1 LEDVELPRIFI
12 CGDTGQV
19 NLLNGVASRLVAEGL
34 DVVRGPANELGQVKR
49 YTHQER
55 QDWLHRVDVAV
66 FTVRHECSRE
76 LMQAAPRLRGVC
88 YPTIGVE
95 TLDLAAAT
103 ELGIIVGHGATR
115 GNVVGMAESTLML
128 MLMLL
133 YDVRTNIALLAQ
145 GEWRRPRPVARQLEG
160 KTVGIV
166 GFGRIARAI
175 TERLAGFGVRIL
187 ICSPRVKPE
196 ALPPGVAKTDLHAL
210 LAESDIVCLLAGLTD
225 ETRRM
230 IGAAGLARMKPEA
243 FLINTGRGELV
254 DEDALFETLR
264 DRRIAGAAL
273 DTFTVEPLQPDS
285 PLRGLDNVILTPH
298 TVGHTVEGADEF
310 VPVLAENIRRILAGE
325 LPLHCPNPQAEPA
338 WRARLARLETQ
349 TQ

>member
-1 LEDVELPRIFI
+1 LEDVKLPQVFI

-19 NLLNGVASRLVAEGL
+19 NLLNGVAARLAAEGL
-34 DVVRGPANELGQVKR
+34 EVIRGPANVLGQVKR
-49 YTHQER
+49 YTLQEQR
-55 QDWLHRVDVAV
+55 DLLGRADVAV
-66 FTVRHECSRE
+66 FTVRHECSRALLE
-76 LMQAAPRLRGVC
+76 AAPRLRGVC

-95 TLDLAAAT
+95 TLDLAAAS

-128 MLMLL
+128 MLMLS
-133 YDVRTNIALLAQ
+133 YDVRTNIALFER

-160 KTVGIV
+160 KTIGIV
-166 GFGRIARAI
+166 GFGRIARAL
-175 TERLAGFGVRIL
+175 TERLGPFGVRIL
-187 ICSPRVKPE
+187 AYSPRVQPE
-196 ALPPGVAKTDLHAL
+196 ALPPGVAKTDLDTM
-210 LAESDIVCLLAGLTD
+210 LAESDMVCLLAGLTE

-230 IGAAGLARMKPEA
+230 IGQAQLARMKPDA

-254 DEDALFETLR
+254 DEEALFETLSG
-264 DRRIAGAAL
+264 RRIAGAAL
-273 DTFTVEPLQPDS
+273 DTFAVEPLPPDS

-338 WRARLARLETQ
+338 WRARLERLT
-349 TQ
+349 

>member
-1 LEDVELPRIFI
+1 M
-12 CGDTGQV
+12 
-19 NLLNGVASRLVAEGL
+19 
-34 DVVRGPANELGQVKR
+34 VRGPANVLGEVKH
-49 YTHQER
+49 YTPQE
-55 QDWLHRVDVAV
+55 QEDWLRRADVAV
-66 FTVRHECSRE
+66 FTVRHECSRAMME
-76 LMQAAPRLRGVC
+76 TAPRLRGVC

-103 ELGIIVGHGATR
+103 ELGVIVGHGATR

-133 YDVRTNIALLAQ
+133 YDVQTNIATLSR
-145 GEWRRPRPVARQLEG
+145 GEWRGPRPVARQLEG

-166 GFGRIARAI
+166 GFGRIARAL
-175 TERLAGFGVRIL
+175 TERLLPFGVRIL
-187 ICSPRVKPE
+187 TYSPRVKPE
-196 ALPPGVAKTDLHAL
+196 ALPEGVHKAELDTV
-210 LAESDIVCLLAGLTD
+210 LAESDMVCLLAGLTAD
-225 ETRRM
+225 TRRM
-230 IGAAGLARMKPEA
+230 IGRAQLAWMKPEA

-254 DEDALFETLR
+254 DEEALFETLR

-273 DTFTVEPLQPDS
+273 DTFSVEPLPADS

-310 VPVLAENIRRILAGE
+310 VPVLAENIRRILAGR

-338 WRARLARLETQ
+338 WRVRLALLEAKTQ
-349 TQ
+349 

>member
-1 LEDVELPRIFI
+1 MGGCKLPQIFI

-19 NLLNGVASRLVAEGL
+19 NLLNGVAALLEAEGF
-34 DVVRGPANELGQVKR
+34 DVVRGPANQLGQVKT
-49 YTHQER
+49 YTAQEQR
-55 QDWLHRVDVAV
+55 ELLGGADVAV
-66 FTVRHECSRE
+66 FTVRHACSRALLE
-76 LMQAAPRLRGVC
+76 AAPRLRGVC

-115 GNVVGMAESTLML
+115 GNVVGMAESTIML

-133 YDVRTNIALLAQ
+133 YDVRTNIALLER
-145 GEWRRPRPVARQLEG
+145 GEWRRPRPVARQLED
-160 KTVGIV
+160 KAVGIV

-175 TERLAGFGVRIL
+175 TERLAPFGVRIL
-187 ICSPRVKPE
+187 TYSPRVKPE
-196 ALPPGVAKTDLHAL
+196 ALPPGVTKVELETL
-210 LAESDIVCLLAGLTD
+210 LAESDIVCLLAGLTA

-230 IGAAGLARMKPEA
+230 IGPPQLARMKPDA

-264 DRRIAGAAL
+264 DKRIAGAAL

-310 VPVLAENIRRILAGE
+310 VPVLAENIRRILAGQ

-338 WRARLARLETQ
+338 WRARLARLGSLAA
-349 TQ
+349 

>member
-1 LEDVELPRIFI
+1 ML
-12 CGDTGQV
+12 G
-19 NLLNGVASRLVAEGL
+19 AEGF
-34 DVVRGPANELGQVKR
+34 DVVRGPANELGRVKV
-49 YTHQER
+49 YTGQEC
-55 QDWLHRVDVAV
+55 QDLLSRADVAV
-66 FTVRHECSRE
+66 FTVRHECSRRLLE
-76 LMQAAPRLRGVC
+76 SAPRLRGVC
-88 YPTIGVE
+88 YPTIGIE

-115 GNVVGMAESTLML
+115 GNVVGMAESTIML

-133 YDVRTNIALLAQ
+133 YDVRKNIATLAR

-160 KTVGIV
+160 KTVGMV

-175 TERLAGFGVRIL
+175 TERLAPFGVRIL
-187 ICSPRVKPE
+187 TYSPRVRPE
-196 ALPPGVAKTDLHAL
+196 MLPPGVTKAELPIV
-210 LAESDIVCLLAGLTD
+210 LAESDIVCLLAGLTA

-230 IGAAGLARMKPEA
+230 IGAAELAQMKPDA

-264 DRRIAGAAL
+264 DKRIAGAAL
-273 DTFTVEPLQPDS
+273 DTFSVEPLPSDS
-285 PLRGLDNVILTPH
+285 SLRGLDNVILTPH

-310 VPVLAENIRRILAGE
+310 VPVLAENIRRILAGN

-338 WRARLARLETQ
+338 WRARLARLETPNS
-349 TQ
+349 

>member
-1 LEDVELPRIFI
+1 M
-12 CGDTGQV
+12 
-19 NLLNGVASRLVAEGL
+19 
-34 DVVRGPANELGQVKR
+34 VRGPANALGQVKR
-49 YTHQER
+49 YTPREQR
-55 QDWLHRVDVAV
+55 DWLRGADVAV

-88 YPTIGVE
+88 FPTIGVE

-128 MLMLL
+128 MLMLT
-133 YDVRTNIALLAQ
+133 YDVRTNIATLGR
-145 GEWRRPRPVARQLEG
+145 GEWRGPRPVARQLEG

-175 TERLAGFGVRIL
+175 AERLAGFGVRIL
-187 ICSPRVKPE
+187 TYSPRVKPE
-196 ALPPGVAKTDLHAL
+196 ALPPGVAKTDLDTV
-210 LAESDIVCLLAGLTD
+210 LAESDMLCLLAGLTA
-225 ETRRM
+225 ETRHM
-230 IGAAGLARMKPEA
+230 IGQAQLARMKPDA

-273 DTFTVEPLQPDS
+273 DTFTVEPLPADS

-338 WRARLARLETQ
+338 WRARLARLAAQ
-349 TQ
+349 R

>member
-1 LEDVELPRIFI
+1 
-12 CGDTGQV
+12 
-19 NLLNGVASRLVAEGL
+19 LLNDAAALLKSEGF
-34 DVVRGPANELGQVKR
+34 DVIRGPANELGRVKDYSR
-49 YTHQER
+49 QEQHELLAR
-55 QDWLHRVDVAV
+55 ADAAV
-66 FTVRHECSRE
+66 FTVRHLCSRALLE
-76 LMQAAPRLRGVC
+76 AAPRLRGVC

-115 GNVVGMAESTLML
+115 GNVVGMAESTIML

-133 YDVRTNIALLAQ
+133 YNVQTNIALLER
-145 GEWRRPRPVARQLEG
+145 GEWRRLRPVARQLEG

-175 TERLAGFGVRIL
+175 AERVAPFGVRIL
-187 ICSPRVKPE
+187 TYSPRVRPE
-196 ALPPGVAKTDLHAL
+196 VLPPGVTKVELDNL
-210 LAESDIVCLLAGLTD
+210 LAESDIVCLLAGLTA

-230 IGAAGLARMKPEA
+230 IGPAQLARMKPDA

-264 DRRIAGAAL
+264 DKRIAGAAL
-273 DTFTVEPLQPDS
+273 DTFTVEPLQSDS

-338 WRARLARLETQ
+338 WRARLKRLEMQ
-349 TQ
+349 IR

>member
-1 LEDVELPRIFI
+1 
-12 CGDTGQV
+12 
-19 NLLNGVASRLVAEGL
+19 
-34 DVVRGPANELGQVKR
+34 VVRGPANKLGQVKV
-49 YTHQER
+49 YTAQEQHDLLR
-55 QDWLHRVDVAV
+55 HTDVAV
-66 FTVRHECSRE
+66 FTVRHECSRA
-76 LMQAAPRLRGVC
+76 LMQAAPRLRGLC

-103 ELGIIVGHGATR
+103 ELGIIIGHGATR

-128 MLMLL
+128 MLMLT
-133 YDVRTNIALLAQ
+133 YDVQTNIATLSR
-145 GEWRRPRPVARQLEG
+145 GEWRGPRPAAHQLEG

-187 ICSPRVKPE
+187 TYSPRVRPE
-196 ALPPGVAKTDLHAL
+196 ALPPGVTKTELYTL
-210 LAESDIVCLLAGLTD
+210 LAESDMVCLLAGLTA
-225 ETRRM
+225 ETRHM
-230 IGAAGLARMKPEA
+230 IGPAALARMKPNA
-243 FLINTGRGELV
+243 YLINTGRGELV

-264 DRRIAGAAL
+264 DKRIAGAAL
-273 DTFTVEPLQPDS
+273 DTFSVEPLPADS

-349 TQ
+349 IS

>member
-1 LEDVELPRIFI
+1 MGGRELPQIFI
-12 CGDTGQV
+12 CGDTGQI
-19 NLLNGVASRLVAEGL
+19 NLLNGVAALLGSEGF
-34 DVVRGPANELGQVKR
+34 DIVRGPANQLGQVKT
-49 YTHQER
+49 YTEQE
-55 QDWLHRVDVAV
+55 QHELLGAADVAV
-66 FTVRHECSRE
+66 FTVRHSCSRTLLE
-76 LMQAAPRLRGVC
+76 AAPRLRGVC

-103 ELGIIVGHGATR
+103 ELGVIVGHGATR

-128 MLMLL
+128 ILMLL

-145 GEWRRPRPVARQLEG
+145 GEWRRPRPAARQLEG

-187 ICSPRVKPE
+187 AYSPRVRPE
-196 ALPPGVAKTDLHAL
+196 ALPPGVAKVELDTV
-210 LAESDIVCLLAGLTD
+210 LAESDIICLLAGLTA

-230 IGAAGLARMKPEA
+230 IGPAELARMKPDA

-254 DEDALFETLR
+254 DEDALYKALR

-273 DTFTVEPLQPDS
+273 DTFTVEPLPSDS

-310 VPVLAENIRRILAGE
+310 VPVLAENIRRILAGD

-349 TQ
+349 TR